1 MCFYLWFLF
10 VITITCT
17 ASHLK
22 QCLHLNQ
29 CKFPM
34 SSNMDMLRYPQ
45 TYISDKQLLNKLVAS
60 KIKTMHCLASMLLF
74 MGFSPTHLL
83 MNVFYLIRIP
93 ASTPTWNNTTFY
105 SDFSKLPSQAQLQQD
120 WNQSY
125 SQQDGHK
132 KHCCFFVPG
141 SQLAPVLLTCCHKDL
156 KPLQVPILIPLG
168 QVALKTLIVYQQWDQ
183 LNCHG
188 KM

>member
-1 MCFYLWFLF
+1 
-10 VITITCT
+10 
-17 ASHLK
+17 
-22 QCLHLNQ
+22 
-29 CKFPM
+29 
-34 SSNMDMLRYPQ
+34 MDMLRYSQ
-45 TYISDKQLLNKLVAS
+45 TYICNKQLLNKFVAS
-60 KIKTMHCLASMLLF
+60 KIKKMHSFASMLLF